1 MLKQPAP
8 PLPPSPSLLARP
20 IASPDLV
27 DPELF
32 SSLRIIWGKHA
43 DPSGDTI
50 KKDLCSPAGHGVH
63 TKAFYYLL
71 NKYREESYRKRL
83 DDGEDADDM
92 ASCNGISR
100 LTFERYWGRSDA
112 KMASVLSRQRAG
124 FVVPPSAPPR
134 RRIMSSPVQPPAAVL
149 QRLTP
154 LPPPMERGGSRVP
167 SRERPALPTGP
178 RPLPYSL
185 QPFRKV
191 PEHHHPHQHLGAH
204 NTQSVGPVRPASST
218 AIPMRRTT
226 AGPRPQPPRRGYTFS
241 HEPEKQVVL
250 EEKPTDSR
258 TMTYDALGTYEEG
271 RRNTIAT
278 VAPASR
284 RKDDVGQTRIPSP
297 TFRPPV
303 STPPESRKNQ
313 GRYAPPDV
321 RSPRTYIHAQ
331 VNEGS
336 PVNAPPLALTNPSN
350 GRTQASAKVHVGA
363 NQAVDPTY
371 HKATRRDAE
380 PKDHGRKRVDNRGIE
395 DKENQ
400 GVSVVGGATGVRRAS
415 GVGLGSGI
423 SNTRDVCQEMG
434 NVIYI
439 GTGNTPI
446 AKGKKERKSK
456 RK

>member
-1 MLKQPAP
+1 MRMLKQPTP

-20 IASPDLV
+20 IASPDLI
-27 DPELF
+27 DLELL

-43 DPSGDTI
+43 DPSGDAI
-50 KKDLCSPAGHGVH
+50 KKALCSPAGHGVY

-100 LTFERYWGRSDA
+100 LTFDRYWERLDA
-112 KMASVLSRQRAG
+112 KMASRQRAA
-124 FVVPPSAPPR
+124 FVVPPPR
-134 RRIMSSPVQPPAAVL
+134 RRIMSCPVQPSDAVP

-154 LPPPMERGGSRVP
+154 LPPLMERSVGRAP
-167 SRERPALPTGP
+167 SRERPALPAGP
-178 RPLPYSL
+178 RPVPYPL
-185 QPFRKV
+185 QLSSNV
-191 PEHHHPHQHLGAH
+191 PVHHPHLDAH
-204 NTQSVGPVRPASST
+204 NGQSVGPTRPVSSI
-218 AIPMRRTT
+218 AIPTRRTT

-241 HEPEKQVVL
+241 HEPEKRIVS
-250 EEKPTDSR
+250 EEKPVDSS
-258 TMTYDALGTYEEG
+258 TMAHDSSGTYEEG

-278 VAPASR
+278 VAPTSG
-284 RKDDVGQTRIPSP
+284 RKDDVRQTRIPSP
-297 TFRPPV
+297 VFRSPV

-313 GRYAPPDV
+313 DRYAPSDV
-321 RSPRTYIHAQ
+321 RSPRTYIRAQ
-331 VNEGS
+331 TNDGS
-336 PVNAPPLALTNPSN
+336 PVNAPPLALMNPSN
-350 GRTQASAKVHVGA
+350 SRTQASVKVHVGT
-363 NQAVDPTY
+363 NQAAEPAY

-400 GVSVVGGATGVRRAS
+400 GVSVSAAGGAPGVKRTS
-415 GVGLGSGI
+415 GVGLGSGT
-423 SNTRDVCQEMG
+423 SNNREVCQEMG

-446 AKGKKERKSK
+446 VKSKKERKGK